1 MKPTN
6 GPRPSKTVGQRVS
19 ASIVRGIESALVG
32 CLAAFCRWFVVTP
45 ESIKQHKS
53 AERGNTPPPTGGVS
67 SLG

>member
-1 MKPTN
+1 MKPKN
-6 GPRPSKTVGQRVS
+6 DPRPSESVGKRVS
-19 ASIVRGIESALVG
+19 GSIARGIDSALVD

-45 ESIKQHKS
+45 ESIKQHKP